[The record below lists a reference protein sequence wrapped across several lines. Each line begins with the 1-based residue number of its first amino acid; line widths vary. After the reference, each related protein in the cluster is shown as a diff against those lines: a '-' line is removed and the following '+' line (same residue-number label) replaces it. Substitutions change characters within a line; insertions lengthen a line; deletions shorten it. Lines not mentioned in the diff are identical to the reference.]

1 MTAPL
6 VRPKRKNPLRKT
18 RQPLYPQSIRSRTAQ
33 GLTAAAARGSF
44 ELQCCTDCK
53 EIFYPPRDACPK
65 CLSPRVPFVP
75 VDKRCT
81 VLAGTTNRTS
91 TDPYFRERTPWR

>member
-6 VRPKRKNPLRKT
+6 TRPKRKDPLKKT

-33 GLTAAAARGSF
+33 GLTAAAAQGRF
-44 ELQCCTDCK
+44 ELQCCSDCK

-75 VDKRCT
+75 VDNRGT
-81 VLAGTTNRTS
+81 VLAETTSPRC
-91 TDPYFRERTPWR
+91 R